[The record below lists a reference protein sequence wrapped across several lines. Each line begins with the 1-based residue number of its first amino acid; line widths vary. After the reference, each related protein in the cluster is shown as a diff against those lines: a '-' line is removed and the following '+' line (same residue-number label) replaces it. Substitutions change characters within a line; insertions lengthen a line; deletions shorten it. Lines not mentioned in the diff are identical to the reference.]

1 MEMCGERER
10 GRLFFFFIFLFRD
23 INFLEQGRSQRKER
37 GEKIKFREKEWLD

>member
-10 GRLFFFFIFLFRD
+10 GRLFFFFFFLVRVRS
-23 INFLEQGRSQRKER
+23 FLEEGRSQRKER